1 MTAPQ
6 IQAGLKRFAKGFI
19 AGGIAQAVLIIG
31 PGLQF
36 NNLDDIKAIAT
47 SLVFG
52 FIVGGLLA
60 VQKMY
65 SWTQPTITIDSLPQ

>member
-1 MTAPQ
+1 MNLEVWRV
-6 IQAGLKRFAKGFI
+6 GLKRFAKGFI
-19 AGGIAQAVLIIG
+19 AGGIAQVVLIIG

-36 NNLDDIKAIAT
+36 KNMDDLKAIAT

-60 VQKMY
+60 VQKMFSY
-65 SWTQPTITIDSLPQ
+65 VQ